1 MAQWSTF
8 KKQNKT
14 NPRRAA
20 SDLGC
25 YLKTVRTSGD
35 LDLTVPWFRSPPF
48 SGAGLATN
56 VLIAFTATSE
66 QEGPA
71 LPLRQCRDRSDG
83 GGLISRPDLRPLPA
97 LFPSHPES
105 AGGGCSSKRPPAAP
119 HRPQSRHAVGKYSN
133 KRTQGAGKRS
143 RYANFSQASEGE
155 ERGRGR
161 GGFGGKRCGKKLGI
175 GCTRTSAHL
184 LAGAEENISH
194 TP

>member
-1 MAQWSTF
+1 MWLSGAHL
-8 KKQNKT
+8 KNKT
-14 NPRRAA
+14 KQIQEGQR
-20 SDLGC
+20 DLGC

-35 LDLTVPWFRSPPF
+35 LDITVPWFRSPPF

-133 KRTQGAGKRS
+133 KQTQGAGKRS
-143 RYANFSQASEGE
+143 RYANFSQAAEGE
-155 ERGRGR
+155 G